1 MTIKDRL
8 ALMKEIERRNNKRW
22 DIAKDLS
29 DFDRLNR
36 ELKQLKNPEYVA
48 ARVHEVFPENKRT
61 AIEYSLR
68 EAMMSL
74 YIQ

>member
-1 MTIKDRL
+1 MTTKDKL
-8 ALMKEIERRNNKRW
+8 TMMKEIECRNNEQW

-29 DFDRLNR
+29 DIDRLNR
-36 ELKQLKNPEYVA
+36 ELEQLKDHDYIA
-48 ARVHEVFPENKRT
+48 ARAREVFPDEKRT
-61 AIEYSLR
+61 AIEYSIR